1 MEDFIRMVGE
11 QIRKH
16 RKLRGLTQ
24 ERLAE
29 MSGLSFS
36 YVSDVE
42 RGTRNISLESLGK
55 LVYALSIKPAQLFE
69 DVNERMSADEE
80 SRLKLE
86 SLHSLLVDRTPEEI
100 EFILS
105 TSREFLKTI
114 DRSRS

>member
-1 MEDFIRMVGE
+1 MEEFVQMVGE

-24 ERLAE
+24 EGLAE
-29 MSGLSFS
+29 LSGLSFS

-55 LVYALSIKPAQLFE
+55 IVHALNIKPAQLFE
-69 DVNERMSADEE
+69 DVSQRVSADEE
-80 SRLKLE
+80 ARLKLE
-86 SLHSLLVDRTPEEI
+86 SLHALLIDRAPEEI
-100 EFILS
+100 EFILN

-114 DRSRS
+114 DRPRF